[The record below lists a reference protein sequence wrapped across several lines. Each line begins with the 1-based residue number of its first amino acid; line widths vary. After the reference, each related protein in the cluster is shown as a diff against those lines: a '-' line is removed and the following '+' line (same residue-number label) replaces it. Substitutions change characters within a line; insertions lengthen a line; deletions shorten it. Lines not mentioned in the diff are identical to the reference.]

1 MALNTNVWELR
12 QESWGGGRQAWE
24 RIGGE
29 SKTPKSR
36 NLMSKGREEC
46 PKEENLVIRLLFDWI
61 PQLESGPYTGDSDFY
76 SVC

>member
-1 MALNTNVWELR
+1 MGE
-12 QESWGGGRQAWE
+12 GRHGKGLE
-24 RIGGE
+24 V
-29 SKTPKSR
+29 SPKPPKSR
-36 NLMSKGREEC
+36 NLMSKGGDEC